1 MLHSSLDDLAHLKS
15 AIFLPLTPSPDKIL
29 LSLIS
34 KGQIFRL
41 VSTKENNFD
50 IFLPLPNSMTL
61 VLKIWRINQPR
72 DAHAPKTW
80 PGRFRIFDFPLM
92 VLSFAKGDANN
103 INTQD
108 SLLQTQ
114 EPIPIWQKISTL
126 KSYKFKV
133 MENWYSLQKKMIF
146 WPKAVIRICYMM
158 KKFKLWPQKI
168 LLPGNRQGQYLQFLC
183 C

>member
-1 MLHSSLDDLAHLKS
+1 
-15 AIFLPLTPSPDKIL
+15 
-29 LSLIS
+29 
-34 KGQIFRL
+34 
-41 VSTKENNFD
+41 
-50 IFLPLPNSMTL
+50 
-61 VLKIWRINQPR
+61 
-72 DAHAPKTW
+72 
-80 PGRFRIFDFPLM
+80 M

-133 MENWYSLQKKMIF
+133 MENWYLLQKKMIF

-158 KKFKLWPQKI
+158 KKWENSNYDLKI
-168 LLPGNRQGQYLQFLC
+168 DCYQAIGRDNICNFFAVKSSLISVSMIWEKWFARWVVCLEKSPLRCSESSGEYIQRVRFLVC
-183 C
+183 SGSKGI

>member
-1 MLHSSLDDLAHLKS
+1 
-15 AIFLPLTPSPDKIL
+15 
-29 LSLIS
+29 
-34 KGQIFRL
+34 
-41 VSTKENNFD
+41 
-50 IFLPLPNSMTL
+50 
-61 VLKIWRINQPR
+61 
-72 DAHAPKTW
+72 
-80 PGRFRIFDFPLM
+80 M

-133 MENWYSLQKKMIF
+133 MENWYFLQKKMIF

-158 KKFKLWPQKI
+158 KKWENSNYDLKI
-168 LLPGNRQGQYLQFLC
+168 DCYQAIGRGNICNFFAVVKFDFSFHDLREMICQMSCMSWKEPLAMQWIFRRVYSEGQISCLFRQQRHLGRTRKC
-183 C
+183 GSMSHKV